1 MRSRYSRPTVYVHRS
16 IGDRVS
22 DRITPGSITN
32 VRSCHHVR
40 PGGALSL
47 RALTSIT
54 LVSIYGIAMCSCV
67 HKPSIFSSD
76 SESSLRPPQATEGL
90 QTGTKK
96 GFWLRNLLH
105 SLHVWPF
112 FPGAHSSCMRALVS
126 TRLSCSALLTF
137 TQLRTRS
144 SFNSATMSFE
154 VDPVYPGTAVQR
166 MKTCRDR
173 ARSLTTQELSDE
185 WESTRKRLLWAAG
198 LKDLTNVPPGQ
209 GYTGHAFN
217 DYNHCDATTML
228 GDVAHNLN
236 DGPNRVAGIAVGNRL
251 GPGIERASD
260 PDCGPG
266 GSWSTCTNGCEPRR
280 RLRTRVGGPGRSRCE
295 GQGDRRAVH
304 HE

>member
-1 MRSRYSRPTVYVHRS
+1 
-16 IGDRVS
+16 
-22 DRITPGSITN
+22 
-32 VRSCHHVR
+32 
-40 PGGALSL
+40 
-47 RALTSIT
+47 
-54 LVSIYGIAMCSCV
+54 
-67 HKPSIFSSD
+67 
-76 SESSLRPPQATEGL
+76 
-90 QTGTKK
+90 
-96 GFWLRNLLH
+96 
-105 SLHVWPF
+105 
-112 FPGAHSSCMRALVS
+112 MRALVS

-266 GSWSTCTNGCEPRR
+266 GSWSTCTNGCARDPPQDVAHVQFLSRIAWKLVWCPPAFDTFVLVDDEGELLAQGAPRGSLPAMR
-280 RLRTRVGGPGRSRCE
+280 ERQANFQIVTGSKYA
-295 GQGDRRAVH
+295 RAA
-304 HE
+304 EQIGAEAAQRK

>member
-1 MRSRYSRPTVYVHRS
+1 MYC
-16 IGDRVS
+16 
-22 DRITPGSITN
+22 N
-32 VRSCHHVR
+32 
-40 PGGALSL
+40 
-47 RALTSIT
+47 
-54 LVSIYGIAMCSCV
+54 
-67 HKPSIFSSD
+67 
-76 SESSLRPPQATEGL
+76 
-90 QTGTKK
+90 
-96 GFWLRNLLH
+96 
-105 SLHVWPF
+105 F
-112 FPGAHSSCMRALVS
+112 FTISCMRASLSVP

-144 SFNSATMSFE
+144 SMSAATMSFE

-266 GSWSTCTNGCEPRR
+266 GSWSTCTNGCARDPPQDDEGELLAQGAPRGSLPEMRERQANFQIVTGSKYARAAEQIGAAAAQR
-280 RLRTRVGGPGRSRCE
+280 R
-295 GQGDRRAVH
+295 
-304 HE
+304 

>member
-1 MRSRYSRPTVYVHRS
+1 MV
-16 IGDRVS
+16 
-22 DRITPGSITN
+22 PGN
-32 VRSCHHVR
+32 
-40 PGGALSL
+40 
-47 RALTSIT
+47 
-54 LVSIYGIAMCSCV
+54 
-67 HKPSIFSSD
+67 
-76 SESSLRPPQATEGL
+76 
-90 QTGTKK
+90 
-96 GFWLRNLLH
+96 
-105 SLHVWPF
+105 F
-112 FPGAHSSCMRALVS
+112 FTISCMRASLSVP

-144 SFNSATMSFE
+144 SMSAATMSFE

-198 LKDLTNVPPGQ
+198 LKDLTSVPPGQ

-266 GSWSTCTNGCEPRR
+266 GSWSTCTNGCARDPPQDVAHVQFLSRIAWKLVWCPPAFDTFVLVDDEGELLAQGAPRGSLPEMRERQANFQIVTGSKYARAAEQIGAAAAQR
-280 RLRTRVGGPGRSRCE
+280 R
-295 GQGDRRAVH
+295 
-304 HE
+304 